1 MKSVSESYLGLR
13 CIVETESASLFA
25 SQVESRPLS
34 DKVWFFV
41 YIPQFFL
48 QSLVKKLIRKNAYV
62 LVDSCEDDPVVQ
74 QLNDSAKA
82 LGVCKD
88 MPLSLIDKLGNVKI
102 FSRDKEREKNA
113 IDDLLVWANKFSPLI
128 VDKFPDGLLVEMKGS
143 LKLFGGQEKLIK
155 IMSDE
160 LQIRGYKFNLA
171 IGLTPLLA
179 EISAKIGWK
188 GDISNRFAYKKINNV
203 PISVLSFLPKQ
214 FDVLNKMGVR
224 TLGDCQKLPRK
235 GLAERFGKDIMLQF
249 DRLYGY
255 SPDPQTFFTA
265 VSKKSIL
272 MAIDGDVGNWSEL
285 KFHIKKLIKK
295 TNKYLL
301 SRSLKVRRATWFFYG
316 PSFEVNVPISLSSAN
331 NISVVLRILQ
341 EKLRDKRFKGPIDS
355 VRLFLDEVENT
366 RPANLN
372 IL

>member
-155 IMSDE
+155 IMSDD
-160 LQIRGYKFNLA
+160 LDGWGYKFGLA
-171 IGLTPLLA
+171 AGATPLLA
-179 EISAKIGWK
+179 EVGAKTRWRGRV
-188 GDISNRFAYKKINNV
+188 SNRFTFKEINTV
-203 PISVLSFLPKQ
+203 PVSMFSFLPKQ
-214 FDVLNKMGVR
+214 LELLKKMGVR
-224 TLGDCQKLPRK
+224 TLGDYKKLPRK
-235 GLAERFGKDIMLQF
+235 GLAERFGKDTLQQF

-255 SPDPQTFFTA
+255 EPDPQRFYIASQKENISITLDCE
-265 VSKKSIL
+265 VEGWLDLNPYIKELLKK
-272 MAIDGDVGNWSEL
+272 A
-285 KFHIKKLIKK
+285 
-295 TNKYLL
+295 NKYL
-301 SRSLKVRRATWFFYG
+301 SCKALKARQLTWFF
-316 PSFEVNVPISLSSAN
+316 
-331 NISVVLRILQ
+331 
-341 EKLRDKRFKGPIDS
+341 
-355 VRLFLDEVENT
+355 
-366 RPANLN
+366 
-372 IL
+372 